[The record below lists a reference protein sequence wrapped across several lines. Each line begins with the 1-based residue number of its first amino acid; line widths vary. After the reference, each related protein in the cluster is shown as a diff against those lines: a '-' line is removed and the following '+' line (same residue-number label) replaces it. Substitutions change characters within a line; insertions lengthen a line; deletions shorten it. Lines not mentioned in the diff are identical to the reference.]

1 MRPYQQH
8 VHGQCSKD
16 SYCFIET
23 ALAAEF
29 RAVWDKHTCLRQ
41 AASPTTPALVTKTN
55 SKCWRLDRRNSNRHQ
70 TPQHRKSLGFGQR
83 FWATQLLRCAFGQVT
98 CERLHFLIQ
107 YHCNSFDSRSQGPCK
122 GALHGIISQVSS
134 NVPLVVC
141 LGRILSKDKIFHR
154 SNIVFSDRR
163 KCLKI
168 EGYPMES
175 AAKEK
180 QLQKY
185 PARTSPHRTMKPW
198 TKIYCQ
204 TVRPLNNFMYV

>member
-1 MRPYQQH
+1 
-8 VHGQCSKD
+8 
-16 SYCFIET
+16 
-23 ALAAEF
+23 
-29 RAVWDKHTCLRQ
+29 LRQ
-41 AASPTTPALVTKTN
+41 AHLFAPSSVTHNAGIGDKNQFQVLTAGQE
-55 SKCWRLDRRNSNRHQ
+55 KFEQ
-70 TPQHRKSLGFGQR
+70 TPNSSAQEVFG

-154 SNIVFSDRR
+154 SNIVFFDRR

-180 QLQKY
+180 QLHKY
-185 PARTSPHRTMKPW
+185 PARTSPHRTMKP
-198 TKIYCQ
+198 
-204 TVRPLNNFMYV
+204 